1 MSAVIQTGGKQY
13 TISKGDVINIERIP
27 GNPGDEINFDEV
39 LMVSGD
45 KGDPKVGTPYVKDA
59 SVKGKI
65 LSEKKGSKITVFKFK
80 RRKGYRRKH
89 GHRQK
94 YTTVE
99 ITDIKN

>member
-1 MSAVIQTGGKQY
+1 MNAVIQTGGKQY
-13 TISKGDVINIERIP
+13 TISKGDTITIEKLS
-27 GNPGDEINFDEV
+27 GNPGDEVNFNEV
-39 LMVSGD
+39 LMVSDEDGNAE
-45 KGDPKVGTPYVKDA
+45 VGTPHVEGA

-80 RRKGYRRKH
+80 RRKGYRRKA

-99 ITDIKN
+99 ITDINK